1 MKKTVSSVPILHQF
15 FARSIDIVM
24 QAKKFF
30 KKIKKKKNRQQ
41 SVSQSVCLSV
51 CLSVV
56 PNISLPESLLVS
68 DLELPHDH
76 SATPANRWP
85 QV

>member
-1 MKKTVSSVPILHQF
+1 MKKIVSSVPILHQF

-24 QAKKFF
+24 QAKKFL
-30 KKIKKKKNRQQ
+30 KKIQKKKTANSQ

-51 CLSVV
+51 A
-56 PNISLPESLLVS
+56 PNTRLQESLLVS

-76 SATPANRWP
+76 TATPANRWP

>member
-24 QAKKFF
+24 QAKKFLKKF
-30 KKIKKKKNRQQ
+30 KKRKIAN
-41 SVSQSVCLSV
+41 SQSVCLSV